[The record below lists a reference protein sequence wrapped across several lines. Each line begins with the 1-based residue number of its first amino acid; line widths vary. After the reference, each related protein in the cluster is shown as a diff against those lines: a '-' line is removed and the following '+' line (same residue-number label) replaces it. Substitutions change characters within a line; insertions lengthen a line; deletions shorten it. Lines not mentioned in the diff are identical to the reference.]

1 MTSRYYVSKMAR
13 DESWQTCNFPPIDSP
28 QTHMVTIGDHVTEE
42 RGAELPITNLS
53 IRFTLCII
61 HKYQNFPG
69 ATLFG
74 KIVQFSKHDTNI
86 FNRISLKGCLNTFK
100 ILQVSIPAE
109 PDQRKYLIN
118 MKRVGLVLLQ
128 NTSEITS
135 NSNLA

>member
-1 MTSRYYVSKMAR
+1 MTSRYYVSEMAR
-13 DESWQTCNFPPIDSP
+13 DEELASAHFPPTDSP
-28 QTHMVTIGDHVTEE
+28 RNSCGDQRAACDRRE
-42 RGAELPITNLS
+42 GCWYPITNLS
-53 IRFTLCII
+53 TRFTICII

-74 KIVQFSKHDTNI
+74 IMMKFSKHDTNI
-86 FNRISLKGCLNTFK
+86 SNRISLKGCLNTFK
-100 ILQVSIPAE
+100 ILRVSISAE

-128 NTSEITS
+128 NTLQITS